1 MMNKSGGPPADAPAA
16 AGTGAASGR
25 ASRGRRRGSPDTRAQ
40 ILDIARTRFLADGY
54 GKVTLRSIAAEADVD
69 AALISYFFG
78 SKKGLFGAVLGLLAN
93 PPDVLAAALPGDPA
107 TLPERVLA
115 AMLATWDDPE
125 RGGPLILMV
134 RAATQD
140 AELTRLLRDV
150 VGREMIDRIAEH
162 VGGPDARHR
171 AAACSAQLAGVIF
184 GRYVLAVEPL
194 ASMTADELI
203 AAMAPGMRAVLY
215 RRTRPDRRTRPASR
229 RTM

>member
-1 MMNKSGGPPADAPAA
+1 MMNKSGPAP
-16 AGTGAASGR
+16 GGAA
-25 ASRGRRRGSPDTRAQ
+25 RGRRRGSPDTRAQ
-40 ILDIARTRFLADGY
+40 ILAVARRRFLADGY
-54 GKVTLRSIAAEADVD
+54 ARVTLRSIAAEADVD

-107 TLPERVLA
+107 TLPERALR

-125 RGGPLILMV
+125 RGRQLTFML

-140 AELTRLLRDV
+140 DELTRLLRDV

-162 VGGPDARHR
+162 VGGPDARRR
-171 AAACSAQLAGVIF
+171 AAAFSAQLAGVIF
-184 GRYVLAVEPL
+184 SRYIFALEPM
-194 ASMTADELI
+194 ASMTADEI
-203 AAMAPGMRAVLY
+203 VAALAPGMRAVLY
-215 RRTRPDRRTRPASR
+215 RRARPAPR

>member
-1 MMNKSGGPPADAPAA
+1 MNKSGAA
-16 AGTGAASGR
+16 APEAAARR

-40 ILDIARTRFLADGY
+40 ILAVARGRFLADGY
-54 GKVTLRSIAAEADVD
+54 AKVTLRSIAAEANVD

-107 TLPERVLA
+107 TLPERVLR
-115 AMLATWDDPE
+115 AMLGTWDDPE
-125 RGGPLILMV
+125 RGGQLVFMV

-140 AELTRLLRDV
+140 AELMGLLRDV

-171 AAACSAQLAGVIF
+171 AGAVGAQLAGVIF
-184 GRYVLAVEPL
+184 GRYILAVEPL
-194 ASMTADELI
+194 ASMTADEII
-203 AAMAPGMRAVLY
+203 AALAPGLRAVLY
-215 RRTRPDRRTRPASR
+215 RRTRPAVR